1 MIDARHLR
9 RLLLISA
16 ALLSAAAVA
25 VAAFGRLP
33 FAGGL
38 LVGLVLGGLPAA
50 SWAWIAVRGMESR
63 RNRVLAAVLML
74 GKLFF
79 YSGVLFLVVTRPVV
93 DPVAVFV
100 GITAVVAVLSVGT
113 LLARPEPPKECAR
126 C

>member
-16 ALLSAAAVA
+16 VLLSAAAIGSAAIGRVA
-25 VAAFGRLP
+25 

-38 LVGLVLGGLPAA
+38 LVGLVLGALPAA
-50 SWAWIAVRGMESR
+50 SWAWIAARGLASK
-63 RNRVLAAVLML
+63 RNRILAGVLVC

-79 YSGVLFLVVTRPVV
+79 YSGLLFLVVSRPLV

-100 GITAVVAVLSVGT
+100 GVTAVVAVLTIGS
-113 LLARPEPPKECAR
+113 LLAPPRPKEAA
-126 C
+126 